1 METLKIGYVRVSTD
15 NEGKEQT
22 TEQQVEALE
31 RYGVNSAH
39 IFTDKG
45 VSGSIN
51 LTKGAGWLAVAALI
65 DATEDK
71 SSLELVVVD
80 PSRISRDFLALQ
92 NTINQL
98 NLAGV
103 GFTTT
108 DGRYTRFIAQNTMEL
123 FQIAAEALGA
133 ALFREKVRVATKA
146 KLDYL
151 KSQGVQLGRPK
162 KITET
167 DLLRIKNL
175 RAQGHGY
182 QRIAKALSKDRFDA
196 KGRPE
201 TISKALIVNTCR
213 DLEAVESAA

>member
-1 METLKIGYVRVSTD
+1 METTKIGYVRVSTD

-22 TEQQVEALE
+22 IEQQVAALE
-31 RYGVNSAH
+31 RYGVKNEH
-39 IFTDKG
+39 IFADKG

-65 DATEDK
+65 DSTDDK
-71 SSLELVVVD
+71 TTLELVVVD

-98 NLAGV
+98 NLAGI

-162 KITET
+162 KITDT
-167 DLLRIKNL
+167 DILRIKDM

-182 QRIAKALSKDRFDA
+182 QRIATALSKDRYDA

-201 TISKALIVNTCR
+201 TVSKALIVTTVR
-213 DLEAVESAA
+213 ALESDDAAA

>member
-1 METLKIGYVRVSTD
+1 METVKIGYVRVSTD

-22 TEQQVEALE
+22 LEQQVEALE
-31 RYGVNSAH
+31 RYGVDNAR
-39 IFTDKG
+39 IFADKG
-45 VSGSIN
+45 VSGSVN
-51 LTKGAGWLAVAALI
+51 LTKGAGWLALTALI
-65 DATEDK
+65 DATDDQTN
-71 SSLELVVVD
+71 LELVVVD

-151 KSQGVQLGRPK
+151 KSTGVVLGRPK
-162 KITET
+162 KITDT
-167 DLLRIKNL
+167 DRLRIKDL
-175 RAQGHGY
+175 RQQGYGY
-182 QRIAKALSKDRFDA
+182 QRIANALSKDRFDA

-201 TISKALIVNTCR
+201 TVSKALIVNTVR
-213 DLEAVESAA
+213 ELEEVQ